1 MTSHDGTFVF
11 AGLNAGQYKAVVK
24 STDADGKTVLAGSG
38 SIGLLSGESREIAI
52 ELSKIEERKDI
63 RLLVMDLGGHSD
75 ASWDLLLVDVKT
87 GETVLERYGIRD
99 DEALLE
105 KIPYG
110 EYELYIIARKGDD
123 ILFEHRSSFSVDFG
137 SSPALEVAEEGFPHS
152 IVLDTQCSE
161 PILAKIDAKGK
172 DGGEKA
178 ELSVVFSRLPDGIES
193 SDVDIRWY
201 ADGRYVCSGPSF
213 DYRIPTGITRIDAV
227 FSCFLPGSVGSASLA
242 IARTS

>member
-1 MTSHDGTFVF
+1 MTSNDGTFVF
-11 AGLNAGQYKAVVK
+11 EGLKAGQYKALVK

-38 SIGLLSGESREIAI
+38 SIGLLPGESREIAI
-52 ELSKIEERKDI
+52 ELSKIEERKDM
-63 RLLVMDLGGHSD
+63 RLLVLGLAGYPE
-75 ASWDLLLVDVKT
+75 ASWDLLLVDERT

-99 DEALLE
+99 EEIFLE
-105 KIPYG
+105 KVPYG
-110 EYELYIIARKGDD
+110 EYELYIIAREGED
-123 ILFEHRSSFSVDFG
+123 ILFEHRSTFPVDFD
-137 SSPALEVAEEGFPHS
+137 SSPALEVAEEGFPPS

-178 ELSVVFSRLPDGIES
+178 ELSVVFSCLPDGIES
-193 SDVDIRWY
+193 SDVEIRWY